1 MPGQP
6 TGLRELTR
14 RTVRS
19 RITEVAEEM
28 FATEGFEATTVEAIA
43 ERVGMSKRSFFR
55 YFASKEDVVLHRYE
69 QLGERFAERLLARPA
84 GEDDWEALR
93 RTFDLV
99 VTEFEDPGDRARG
112 AALQR
117 IVQDSPTLLAAY
129 LEQMERL
136 QQRLTVG
143 VRHRRS
149 GECVPPGPEEMLLCA
164 LVGSALCCLQTAI
177 SHAVRGS
184 DPADVGTRLDTVMA
198 ALRPGSLPAAL
209 LPPPAQAGDAAPA
222 EAGAAGDDAPAAG
235 ERVPCD
241 CLS

>member
-1 MPGQP
+1 MPAGQP

-19 RITEVAEEM
+19 RIAEVAEEM

-43 ERVGMSKRSFFR
+43 DRVGMSKRSFFR
-55 YFASKEDVVLHRYE
+55 YFASKEDVVLHPYE
-69 QLGERFAERLLARPA
+69 RLGERFEERLLARPA

-93 RTFDLV
+93 RTFDLAV
-99 VTEFEDPGDRARG
+99 REFEDPGDRARG

-117 IVQDSPTLLAAY
+117 IVQGSPTLLAAY

-143 VRHRRS
+143 VRHRRQA
-149 GECVPPGPEEMLLCA
+149 GCVPPGPEDMLLCA

-177 SHAVRGS
+177 SHAVRGP
-184 DPADVGTRLDTVMA
+184 DPADVGARLDAVMA
-198 ALRPGSLPAAL
+198 ALRPASLPGAA
-209 LPPPAQAGDAAPA
+209 PRSAEPVDAA
-222 EAGAAGDDAPAAG
+222 APVG
-235 ERVPCD
+235 ERLPCA
-241 CLS
+241 CLA